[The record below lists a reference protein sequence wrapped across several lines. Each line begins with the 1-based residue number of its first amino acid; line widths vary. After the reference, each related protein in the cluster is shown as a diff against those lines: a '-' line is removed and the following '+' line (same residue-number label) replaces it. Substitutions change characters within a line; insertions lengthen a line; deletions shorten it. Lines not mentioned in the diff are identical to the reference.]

1 MDLNELGYTVDEQI
15 FYGVYTLYLYPCTG
29 TYNEFNIQ
37 DAIKEE
43 LNDDT
48 IKEALKNL
56 EDLRHINKNY
66 IDYYLPCIPETNI
79 KLNAKEENKPLK
91 NNLIANPLIKFNL
104 NMNKLSKEF
113 EKVNKFIGITSG
125 KRSCIIK
132 NKSGEFLRLKGCGN
146 YKSGFTLLE
155 YENANLNVNDLPF
168 KKIEIRGCQF
178 ENTVFREL
186 YYSYK
191 VSEILKKHNMYCANF
206 PLGYFKYDKDIKFIE
221 ESLKVKNTIINKV
234 PEVDKYCSIYKTL
247 GDRRLGSHLLKGIE
261 IILDAII
268 ETAINEFNL
277 DQSAYDDI
285 YMLFSERRRKFSV
298 ISEYAIR
305 EVYLPENKSI
315 KEWCDKPIYKS
326 EFYEN
331 LINYRLM
338 LEHFNSN
345 ENLIK
350 IKNSS
355 NLIEKWSKIIEN
367 KNYFKYEQFQA
378 LIDEL
383 IKMDFH
389 NKKKSILEYIHDI
402 FIRIGYETAKIKR
415 IFQDE
420 DFNWGT
426 YNGQGPSDIFCSAH
440 FNNFVVLPGKYSCLL
455 APIDF
460 DLAFERKNFINNDKV
475 SKSFGKKDNYVFDK
489 FLNREINTL
498 LYNIINVKGPE
509 YYKNQNMKEQL
520 KDLIYFLLNDSLIE
534 SYMKTFDKIELDHL
548 EKYFPN
554 GVIEILVKLSLIL
567 TYNIIS

>member
-1 MDLNELGYTVDEQI
+1 MDQNDLGYTVDEQI
-15 FYGVYTLYLYPCTG
+15 FYGVYTLFLYPCTG

-37 DAIKEE
+37 DVMKEE
-43 LNDDT
+43 LNDDNN
-48 IKEALKNL
+48 KEALKNL
-56 EDLRHINKNY
+56 EDLRNINEKY

-79 KLNAKEENKPLK
+79 KLNTKEEKKAIK
-91 NNLIANPLIKFNL
+91 NNLFTNPLIKFNL

-113 EKVNKFIGITSG
+113 EKVDKFIGITSG

-132 NKSGEFLRLKGCGN
+132 YKTGEFLRLKGCGN
-146 YKSGFTLLE
+146 YKNGFTLLE
-155 YENANLNVNDLPF
+155 YENDLPF

-191 VSEILKKHNMYCANF
+191 VNEILKKYGMYCANV
-206 PLGYFKYDKDIKFIE
+206 PLGYFKYDKEIKFIE
-221 ESLKVKNTIINKV
+221 ESLNEKNKIINKV

-261 IILDAII
+261 IIIDAII

-277 DQSAYDDI
+277 DQSAYDNI
-285 YMLFSERRRKFSV
+285 YNLFNERRRKFSI

-326 EFYEN
+326 KFYEN

-338 LEHFNSN
+338 LKYFNSN
-345 ENLIK
+345 ENLKK
-350 IKNSS
+350 IKKSS

-383 IKMDFH
+383 AKMKNLFM
-389 NKKKSILEYIHDI
+389 NKSILEYIHDI
-402 FIRIGYETAKIKR
+402 FIRIGFETAKIKR
-415 IFQDE
+415 ILQDE

-426 YNGQGPSDIFCSAH
+426 YNGQSPSDIFCSAH
-440 FNNFVVLPGKYSCLL
+440 FNNFIVLPGKYSCLL

-460 DLAFERKNFINNDKV
+460 DLAFERKNFINNDKK
-475 SKSFGKKDNYVFDK
+475 SKSFGKNDNYIFDH

-498 LYNIINVKGPE
+498 LYNIINVKNPE

-534 SYMKTFDKIELDHL
+534 SYMKTFDKKDLDYL

-554 GVIEILVKLSLIL
+554 GIIEILVKLSLIL

>member
-1 MDLNELGYTVDEQI
+1 MDLNELGYTRDEQI
-15 FYGVYTLYLYPCTG
+15 FYGVYTLFLYPCTG

-37 DAIKEE
+37 DVIKEE
-43 LNDDT
+43 LNDDNK
-48 IKEALKNL
+48 KEALKNL
-56 EDLRHINKNY
+56 EDLRRINEKY
-66 IDYYLPCIPETNI
+66 IDYYFPCIPETNI
-79 KLNAKEENKPLK
+79 KLNTKEKKQAIK
-91 NNLIANPLIKFNL
+91 NNLFTNPLIKFNL

-132 NKSGEFLRLKGCGN
+132 CKTGEFLRLKGCGN
-146 YKSGFTLLE
+146 YKNGFTLLE
-155 YENANLNVNDLPF
+155 YENDLPF

-191 VSEILKKHNMYCANF
+191 VNEILKKYGMYCANV

-221 ESLKVKNTIINKV
+221 ESLNEKNKIINKV

-261 IILDAII
+261 IIMDAII

-277 DQSAYDDI
+277 DQSAYDNI
-285 YMLFSERRRKFSV
+285 CNLFSERRRKFSI

-326 EFYEN
+326 KFYEN

-338 LEHFNSN
+338 LKYFDSN

-350 IKNSS
+350 IKKSS

-383 IKMDFH
+383 IKLKNLFM
-389 NKKKSILEYIHDI
+389 KKSILEYIHDI
-402 FIRIGYETAKIKR
+402 FIRIGFETAKIKR
-415 IFQDE
+415 ILQDN

-426 YNGQGPSDIFCSAH
+426 YNGQSPSDIFCSAH
-440 FNNFVVLPGKYSCLL
+440 FNNFIVLPGKYSCLL

-460 DLAFERKNFINNDKV
+460 DLAFERKNFIDNDKK
-475 SKSFGKKDNYVFDK
+475 SKSFGKNDNYIFDH

-498 LYNIINVKGPE
+498 LYNIINVKNPE
-509 YYKNQNMKEQL
+509 YYKNQNLKEQL

-534 SYMKTFDKIELDHL
+534 SYMKTFDKIDLDYL

-554 GVIEILVKLSLIL
+554 GIIEILVKLSLIL

>member
-1 MDLNELGYTVDEQI
+1 MDLNELGYTVDDQI

-29 TYNEFNIQ
+29 EFNKFNIL
-37 DAIKEE
+37 DVIKEE
-43 LNDDT
+43 LNDDN
-48 IKEALKNL
+48 KKDALKNL
-56 EDLRHINKNY
+56 EDLRNINENY

-79 KLNAKEENKPLK
+79 KLNRKEEKKQIK
-91 NNLIANPLIKFNL
+91 NNLFTNPLIKFNL

-113 EKVNKFIGITSG
+113 EKVDKIVGITSG

-132 NKSGEFLRLKGCGN
+132 SKDGEFLRLKGCGN

-155 YENANLNVNDLPF
+155 YGNDDSF

-178 ENTVFREL
+178 ENNVFREL

-191 VSEILKKHNMYCANF
+191 VNEILKKYNMYCANF

-221 ESLKVKNTIINKV
+221 ESLNGKNKIINEV

-247 GDRRLGSHLLKGIE
+247 GDRRLGTHLLKGIE
-261 IILDAII
+261 IIMDAII

-277 DQSAYDDI
+277 DESAYDNI
-285 YMLFSERRRKFSV
+285 YNLFSEKRRKFS
-298 ISEYAIR
+298 IDSEYTIR

-315 KEWCDKPIYKS
+315 KEWCNKPIYKI

-331 LINYRLM
+331 LINYKLM
-338 LEHFNSN
+338 LEYFNSN

-350 IKNSS
+350 IKKSS

-367 KNYFKYEQFQA
+367 KNYFKYEQFKT

-383 IKMDFH
+383 IKIKNLFI
-389 NKKKSILEYIHDI
+389 NKSILEYIHDI

-415 IFQDE
+415 IFQE
-420 DFNWGT
+420 HDFNWGT
-426 YNGQGPSDIFCSAH
+426 YNGQRPSDIFCSAH
-440 FNNFVVLPGKYSCLL
+440 FNNFIILPGKYSCLL

-460 DLAFERKNFINNDKV
+460 DLAFERQNFINNDMQ
-475 SKSFGKKDNYVFDK
+475 SKSFGKNDNYAFDH

-498 LYNIINVKGPE
+498 LYNIINVKNPE
-509 YYKNQNMKEQL
+509 YYKNQNMKEKI

-534 SYMKTFDKIELDHL
+534 SFMKTFDKIELDYL

-554 GVIEILVKLSLIL
+554 GIIEILVKLSLIL